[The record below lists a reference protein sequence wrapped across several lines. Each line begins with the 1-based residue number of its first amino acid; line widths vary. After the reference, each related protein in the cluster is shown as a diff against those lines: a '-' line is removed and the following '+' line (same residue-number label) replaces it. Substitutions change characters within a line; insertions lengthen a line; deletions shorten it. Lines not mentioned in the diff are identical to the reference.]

1 MSIIIWKIS
10 SSSTFKG
17 RRAANHN
24 LVAKHTIQIHS
35 YILRTYDINSSSEC
49 LLSGDLSWGATIYK
63 HKIHTFSVW
72 FGIFSICVNFC
83 MGEGSV
89 LAFFYCFIS
98 LFSLWSRLC
107 FFCVCP
113 PLRRRQCGFFIANS
127 VSQLFV
133 EEIMWEF
140 FRVNLLRTHNQG
152 SDIN

>member
-24 LVAKHTIQIHS
+24 LVAKQTIQIHS
-35 YILRTYDINSSSEC
+35 YILRTYNINSSCEC

-89 LAFFYCFIS
+89 LAFFIVLLVYFLYGPVCVSCRLSATASATVWFLHSEFSQSVICWRDHVRIFPGKFITYS
-98 LFSLWSRLC
+98 
-107 FFCVCP
+107 
-113 PLRRRQCGFFIANS
+113 
-127 VSQLFV
+127 
-133 EEIMWEF
+133 
-140 FRVNLLRTHNQG
+140 
-152 SDIN
+152 